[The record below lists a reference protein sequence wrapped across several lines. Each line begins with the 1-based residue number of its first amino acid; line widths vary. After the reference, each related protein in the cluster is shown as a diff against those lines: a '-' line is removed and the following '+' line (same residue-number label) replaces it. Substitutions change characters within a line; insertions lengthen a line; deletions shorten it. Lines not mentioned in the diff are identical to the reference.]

1 VDGDNAGGRALPGG
15 ARCCRQRTAGA
26 MGGYELVR
34 SDDAAG
40 AGGGADLES
49 GAAKGAVSIARA
61 PAPAAARQ
69 RLASLDVFRGI
80 TVLVRARN

>member
-1 VDGDNAGGRALPGG
+1 LPGG
-15 ARCCRQRTAGA
+15 ARCCRQRRATGA

-49 GAAKGAVSIARA
+49 GAVSTA
-61 PAPAAARQ
+61 PAPAAARH
-69 RLASLDVFRGI
+69 RLVSLDVFRGI
-80 TVLVRARN
+80 TVLVGACN

>member
-1 VDGDNAGGRALPGG
+1 
-15 ARCCRQRTAGA
+15 

-49 GAAKGAVSIARA
+49 GAVSTA
-61 PAPAAARQ
+61 PAPAAARH
-69 RLASLDVFRGI
+69 RLVSLDVFRGI
-80 TVLVRARN
+80 TVLVGACN